1 MNKVYGIL
9 VRGCLIIAA
18 ALCIGYLC
26 GSIAS
31 GISVSESV
39 DINGSGTLF
48 TMTTSPQTR
57 DRAEGIGTQTYMREL
72 EVDLKSGNSTL
83 STYYKLDSQPYLHNG
98 YFISVNNKG
107 VGVQHNMNVYDG
119 KNIETENFIE
129 SDSAA
134 LTTDFGV
141 LGTGHLQASVL
152 ASEGH
157 HVVDL
162 ARTFA
167 DGDFEY
173 ISSVYE
179 MDPPAGSG
187 DWLACSL
194 ICGDG
199 WPMWNG
205 DDSDAVVF
213 DVDTTD
219 EVCDDS

>member
-9 VRGCLIIAA
+9 VRGGLVILA

-48 TMTTSPQTR
+48 TMTTSPHGK
-57 DRAEGIGTQTYMREL
+57 DRAAGMGTQSYARDLEL
-72 EVDLKSGNSTL
+72 DLGSGNSTL
-83 STYYKLDSQPYLHNG
+83 ATYYKLDADTPYFHNG
-98 YFISVNNKG
+98 YFISVNNKK
-107 VGVQHNMNVYDG
+107 VGVQHSVNVYNSE
-119 KNIETENFIE
+119 NIETENFIG

-141 LGTGHLQASVL
+141 LGTGTLRASVL
-152 ASEGH
+152 VADGH
-157 HVVDL
+157 HATDL
-162 ARTFA
+162 VRTFA

-179 MDPPAGSG
+179 MDPPAGGDG
-187 DWLACSL
+187 DWLACGQL
-194 ICGDG
+194 VDCD
-199 WPMWNG
+199 WPAWL
-205 DDSDAVVF
+205 DDED
-213 DVDTTD
+213 DDTD
-219 EVCDDS
+219 EGCIADE